1 MFSVAQLNTVFLQ
14 VATGC
19 KSGAAQTASGNN
31 NPTSYPFIWFLQT
44 FITLFIIMNVVLIT
58 MAYQTWAERKVMAR
72 MQDRIGPNRNGPAGL
87 LQPIADAVKL
97 LSKEFIIPREADK
110 SVFFTAPLMGFIPAV
125 ASFAIV
131 PWGDAC
137 SEGLLGGWIRPVIA
151 NLNLGIIYLLALS
164 SLGVYGIVM
173 AGYASGNKYSMLG
186 SLRSSG
192 QVVSYELTL
201 GLSLMGVLIQ
211 SGSLNLN
218 DIVLAQR
225 NTVWFIIPQF
235 FGFVVYLI
243 SGIAETNRAP
253 FDLPEAESEL
263 VAGFHLEFSAMSF
276 GFFFLAEY
284 INMNAVAIVA
294 ATMFLGGWASPA
306 PFLDFIPGPIWL
318 FVKFAFFLFLYYW
331 IRSTLPRFRYDQLMG
346 ICWKVLFP
354 IALINLVITGVVKLL
369 GMQFGWWG

>member
-1 MFSVAQLNTVFLQ
+1 MFSVAQLSALWDTTV
-14 VATGC
+14 G
-19 KSGAAQTASGNN
+19 QTAAAATSNRTD
-31 NPTSYPFIWFLQT
+31 PTQEPIIWFLQT
-44 FITLFIIMNVVLIT
+44 FVTLFVIMNVVLVT

-72 MQDRIGPNRNGPAGL
+72 MQDRIGPNRSGPAGL

-110 SVFFTAPLMGFIPAV
+110 AVFLTAPLMGFIPAI
-125 ASFAIV
+125 AAFAIV
-131 PWGDAC
+131 PWGDANT
-137 SEGLLGGWIRPVIA
+137 EGFLGGWFRPAIA
-151 NLNLGIIYLLALS
+151 NLNLGIIYLLAFS

-173 AGYASGNKYSMLG
+173 AGYSSGNKYSMLG

-211 SGSLNLN
+211 AGSLNLN

-225 NTVWFIIPQF
+225 NTVWYFIPQF
-235 FGFVVYLI
+235 FGFFVYMI

-263 VAGFHLEFSAMSF
+263 VSGFHLEYSAMSF

-294 ATMFLGGWASPA
+294 ATMFFGGWAA
-306 PFLDFIPGPIWL
+306 PFPFLEFIPGPIWL
-318 FVKFAFFLFLYYW
+318 FIKFAAFLFLYYW
-331 IRSTLPRFRYDQLMG
+331 LRSTVPRFRYDQVMG
-346 ICWKVLFP
+346 LCWKFLFP
-354 IALINLVITGVVKLL
+354 IALANLVITGIVKLA
-369 GMQFGWWG
+369 GIQFGWWG

>member
-1 MFSVAQLNTVFLQ
+1 MFSVAQLVTWLD
-14 VATGC
+14 VA
-19 KSGAAQTASGNN
+19 KAVAPPSKAAQDAIDS
-31 NPTSYPFIWFLQT
+31 PLIWFLQT
-44 FITLFIIMNVVLIT
+44 FVTLFVIMNVVLIT

-72 MQDRIGPNRNGPAGL
+72 MQDRIGPNRSGPAGL

-97 LSKEFIIPREADK
+97 LSKEFIMPREADK
-110 SVFFTAPLMGFIPAV
+110 VVFLTAPLMGFIPAV

-131 PWGDAC
+131 PWGDANTA
-137 SEGLLGGWIRPVIA
+137 GFLGGWLRPAIA
-151 NLNLGIIYLLALS
+151 NLNMGIIYLLALS

-173 AGYASGNKYSMLG
+173 AGYSSGNKYSMLG

-211 SGSLNLN
+211 AGSLNLN
-218 DIVLAQR
+218 DIVLQQKA
-225 NTVWFIIPQF
+225 TVWNVIPQF
-235 FGFVVYLI
+235 FGFIVYLI

-263 VAGFHLEFSAMSF
+263 VSGFHLEYSAMSF

-294 ATMFLGGWASPA
+294 ATLFFGGWAPF

-318 FVKFAFFLFLYYW
+318 FIKFAGFLFLYYW
-331 IRSTLPRFRYDQLMG
+331 LRSTVPRFRYDQLMG

-354 IALINLVITGVVKLL
+354 IALLNLVITAVVKLL
-369 GMQFGWWG
+369 GIQFGIWG